1 MSESTPTSITKYTS
15 PGASRWLLDTLQYRH
30 LLTMLI
36 KKGTTTRYYGSVLG
50 WTWSYV
56 RPAAQFFMYFVVIGM
71 VLGLRKSIELFPLYL
86 FSGII
91 LLNFFNE
98 ATKAATN
105 SITGNAALIKKIY
118 IPRELFPVSAIVS
131 AFIHFLPQLVVLI
144 VVYLFFGWSITWV
157 GALQIVVALAILFAF
172 VLGLGL
178 FFGAINVPF
187 RDAKNI
193 IDVALMFSLWASPVL
208 YTYEMIRD
216 VAPSWVFHLYQVNP
230 VTVAVELFHDA
241 FYREIV
247 TSSVAPDYMTTNI
260 LAALGIALGTLLIG
274 QVAFRRLEGN
284 FAQDL

>member
-1 MSESTPTSITKYTS
+1 
-15 PGASRWLLDTLQYRH
+15 
-30 LLTMLI
+30 MLI

-56 RPAAQFFMYFVVIGM
+56 RPAAQFFMYFVMIGM
-71 VLGLRKSIELFPLYL
+71 VLGLRRSIELFPLYL

-118 IPRELFPVSAIVS
+118 IPRELFPVSAIIS
-131 AFIHFLPQLVVLI
+131 AFIHFLPQLVVLV
-144 VVYLFFGWSITWV
+144 VVYLFFGWTITWLA
-157 GALQIVVALAILFAF
+157 ALQIVIALTLLFAF

-193 IDVALMFSLWASPVL
+193 IDVALMFSLWMSPVL
-208 YTYEMIRD
+208 YSYEMIRD
-216 VAPSWVFHLYQVNP
+216 VVPSWLFHLYQVNP
-230 VTVAVELFHDA
+230 VTVGVELFHNA

-247 TSSVAPDYMTTNI
+247 TTSVAPDYMTTNI
-260 LAALGIALGTLLIG
+260 LAAAGITLGTLLIG